1 MVMIM
6 SEDFYDNMKKEQEI
20 LDYSYRESVR
30 QKNERII
37 HVPTRMKHWEDE
49 MYIAEFED
57 RWRAYHEYKKLY
69 EYYKELHERGHEY
82 EPNF

>member
-1 MVMIM
+1 MIM

-20 LDYSYRESVR
+20 LDHSYRESVR

-49 MYIAEFED
+49 MYNAEFED
-57 RWRAYHEYKKLY
+57 WWRAYHEYKKLY
-69 EYYKELHERGHEY
+69 EYYKELHDRGHEF

>member
-1 MVMIM
+1 MIM

-20 LDYSYRESVR
+20 LDHSYRESVR

-49 MYIAEFED
+49 MYNAEFED
-57 RWRAYHEYKKLY
+57 RWRAYHEFKKLY

>member
-1 MVMIM
+1 M

-20 LDYSYRESVR
+20 LDHSYRESVR

-49 MYIAEFED
+49 MYNANAK
-57 RWRAYHEYKKLY
+57 RKLPVKWLAI
-69 EYYKELHERGHEY
+69 EAL
-82 EPNF
+82 